1 VTPAALSL
9 VGIRKRYG
17 NVVALDNAN
26 LSIQP
31 GTIHAL
37 LGENGAGKT
46 TLLRIAYGLTMPD
59 EGAIQVDGR
68 HLRIR
73 SPADAIRS
81 GIGMVQQHF
90 TLVPAMTIAENVA
103 LGVSTARRLQA
114 ETSVLAGEFGLQ
126 LDSMTPVREL
136 SISEQ
141 QRVELLKALSR
152 GARVLIL
159 DEPTAALPPADAERL
174 LAWLRAF
181 RERGGSIVLIT
192 HKLREALEIADE
204 ISVLR
209 SGALTWSGTR
219 ERATLDELV
228 TAMLGEKMPVID
240 SMEADRTA
248 GNESVERDAVAH
260 AIALEVRDGHGI
272 TRVKGATVR
281 IAAGEIVGVAGVEGS
296 GSRELLLALA
306 GRVRPSS
313 GALQLPND
321 IGFVPDD
328 RHQEALL
335 LDQSVADN
343 VALHGAGRRRG
354 WQKRR
359 EMESV
364 AARLVA
370 ANGIRVPS
378 VGMPVSA
385 LSGGN
390 QQRLVLARELG
401 GNPTLFVALNP
412 TRGLD
417 VAATR
422 EVHRRLRRTRDDG
435 MAVVYHSPDLDELLE
450 VSDRILVMFDG
461 RVSEVSRNRE
471 SVGRAMVGAA

>member
-1 VTPAALSL
+1 M
-9 VGIRKRYG
+9 RKRYG
-17 NVVALDNAN
+17 AVVALENAS
-26 LSIQP
+26 LIIQP

-59 EGAIQVDGR
+59 EGEIQVDGR
-68 HLRIR
+68 VLRIR

-103 LGVSTARRLQA
+103 LGVSTARRLGA
-114 ETSVLAGEFGLQ
+114 ATSALASEFGLR
-126 LDSMTPVREL
+126 LDSTMRMGEL

-159 DEPTAALPPADAERL
+159 DEPTAALPPSDADRL

-181 RERGGSIVLIT
+181 REGGGSIVLIT

-209 SGALTWSGTR
+209 NGALTWSGRR
-219 ERATLDELV
+219 EQATLDELV
-228 TAMLGEKMPVID
+228 TAMLGERLPIID
-240 SMEADRTA
+240 SPDAERSAE
-248 GNESVERDAVAH
+248 NEPVERDAVAQ
-260 AIALEVRDGHGI
+260 AVTLEVRDARGI
-272 TRVKGATVR
+272 TRVKDATVR
-281 IAAGEIVGVAGVEGS
+281 IASGEIIGVAGVEGS

-306 GRVRPSS
+306 GRARPSG

-328 RHQEALL
+328 RHQDALL
-335 LDQSVADN
+335 LDQSVAAN
-343 VALHGAGRRRG
+343 VALRGAGRRSG
-354 WQKRR
+354 WQGRR
-359 EMESV
+359 EMESI
-364 AARLVA
+364 AAGLVA
-370 ANGIRVPS
+370 ANGIRVPD
-378 VGMPVSA
+378 VRLPVSA

-390 QQRLVLARELG
+390 QQRLVLARELDG
-401 GNPTLFVALNP
+401 HPTLFVAINP

-417 VAATR
+417 VAATT
-422 EVHRRLRRTRDDG
+422 EIHRRLRRASRSG
-435 MAVVYHSPDLDELLE
+435 MAVVYHSPDLDELLD
-450 VSDRILVMFDG
+450 VSDRILVVFDG
-461 RVSEVSRNRE
+461 RVSEVPRDRE
-471 SVGRAMVGAA
+471 SVGRAMLGAA

>member
-1 VTPAALSL
+1 VTRAALSL
-9 VGIRKRYG
+9 IGIRKRYG
-17 NVVALDNAN
+17 AVVALDKAS
-26 LSIQP
+26 LAIQP
-31 GTIHAL
+31 GTVHAL

-59 EGAIQVDGR
+59 EGGIQVDGR
-68 HLRIR
+68 ELRIR

-103 LGVSTARRLQA
+103 LGVATARRLSA
-114 ETSVLAGEFGLQ
+114 ETSALASEVGLQ
-126 LDSMTPVREL
+126 LDSTTPVREL

-159 DEPTAALPPADAERL
+159 DEPTAALAPSDADRL

-209 SGALTWSGTR
+209 NGALTWSGPR

-228 TAMLGEKMPVID
+228 TAMLGETPPTTGSPHTD
-240 SMEADRTA
+240 SREGT
-248 GNESVERDAVAH
+248 ESVERHAVAH
-260 AIALEVRDGHGI
+260 AVALDVRDTRGV
-272 TRVKGATVR
+272 TRVKDASLR

-296 GSRELLLALA
+296 GTRELLLALA
-306 GRVRPSS
+306 GRVKPSS
-313 GALQLPND
+313 GTLRLPND

-335 LDQSVADN
+335 LDQSVAAN
-343 VALHGAGRRRG
+343 VALRGAGRRRG
-354 WQKRR
+354 WQGRR
-359 EMESV
+359 ELESI
-364 AARLVA
+364 AAGLVA
-370 ANGIRVPS
+370 ANGIRVSS
-378 VGMPVSA
+378 VGSPVSV

-390 QQRLVLARELG
+390 QQRLVLARELVG
-401 GNPTLFVALNP
+401 DPPLFVAINP
-412 TRGLD
+412 ARGLD
-417 VAATR
+417 VAATS
-422 EVHRRLRRTRDDG
+422 EIHGRLRRASRGG

-450 VSDRILVMFDG
+450 VSDRILVVFGG
-461 RVSEVSRNRE
+461 RVSEVARDRD
-471 SVGRAMVGAA
+471 SVGRAMLGAA

>member
-1 VTPAALSL
+1 MKRAALSL
-9 VGIRKRYG
+9 IGIRKRYG
-17 NVVALDNAN
+17 AVVALDNAS
-26 LSIQP
+26 LAIQP

-46 TLLRIAYGLTMPD
+46 TLLRIAFGLTMAD
-59 EGAIQVDGR
+59 EGTIQVDGR
-68 HLRIR
+68 ELLIR

-103 LGVSTARRLQA
+103 LGVSTARHLRA
-114 ETSVLAGEFGLQ
+114 ETSALAIEFGLQ
-126 LDSMTPVREL
+126 LDSTTSVREL

-159 DEPTAALPPADAERL
+159 DEPTAALTPSDADRL

-209 SGALTWSGTR
+209 NGAVTWSGTR
-219 ERATLDELV
+219 ERATLDELL
-228 TAMLGEKMPVID
+228 TAMLGEAPPI
-240 SMEADRTA
+240 A
-248 GNESVERDAVAH
+248 GSRHTGRSDATESVERQAVAH
-260 AIALEVRDGHGI
+260 AVALKVRDTRGV
-272 TRVKGATVR
+272 TRVKDASLH
-281 IAAGEIVGVAGVEGS
+281 IAAGEIVGVAGVEGA
-296 GSRELLLALA
+296 GTRELLLALA
-306 GRVRPSS
+306 GRAKPSS
-313 GALQLPND
+313 GRLRLPND

-328 RHQEALL
+328 RHQDALL
-335 LDQSVADN
+335 LDQSVAAN
-343 VALHGAGRRRG
+343 VALRGAGRRRG
-354 WQKRR
+354 WQGRLD
-359 EMESV
+359 MESI

-378 VGMPVSA
+378 VGMPVSV

-390 QQRLVLARELG
+390 QQRLVLARELVG
-401 GNPTLFVALNP
+401 DPPLFVAINP

-417 VAATR
+417 VAASL
-422 EVHRRLRRTRDDG
+422 EIHRRLRRASDAG
-435 MAVVYHSPDLDELLE
+435 MAVVYHSPDLDELLD

-461 RVSEVSRNRE
+461 RLSEVPRDRE
-471 SVGRAMVGAA
+471 SVGRAMLGAA